1 MSSPSFFQDNSVYT
15 PYLDYD
21 VNYLIECFKNLAYI
35 EVKLKME
42 VFFMNTMQAFVRT
55 NAKSGHI
62 ELQDVEIPSI
72 DQDEV
77 LVKVEASGVIVKVGE
92 LVQHFK
98 EGQRVIV
105 SSSMQIKGGCWAEYV
120 VASPDKIIPMLDEID
135 FLTGAALPVAG
146 KTALE
151 SMNALNLSKGDILFI
166 AGASGAIGTLI
177 IQLATNKG
185 VHVIGSAS
193 SKNHAYMKSLGAKY
207 TVDYTD
213 PNWKT
218 QVRQQDVDAAL
229 AIQPGTGEDC
239 LAVVRDGG
247 KVITVS
253 GDKLEPERNIDTR
266 QFQHQL
272 KIRPTMNELMKDI
285 VANNIKLVIEK
296 TYPFEDALQAL
307 EKTETRHARG
317 KLIVVL

>member
-1 MSSPSFFQDNSVYT
+1 
-15 PYLDYD
+15 
-21 VNYLIECFKNLAYI
+21 
-35 EVKLKME
+35 
-42 VFFMNTMQAFVRT
+42 MNTMQAFVRT
-55 NAKSGHI
+55 DAKSGQV
-62 ELQDVEIPSI
+62 ELQEMTIPAI

-77 LVKVEASGVIVKVGE
+77 LIKVEAFGVGIHDRYFIPSQVSFPYTIGSEAAGVVVKVGE
-92 LVQHFK
+92 QVQHLK

-120 VASPDKIIPMLDEID
+120 VASPDKIVPMLDEID

-151 SMNALNLSKGDILFI
+151 SMNALNLSKGDTLFI

-193 SKNHAYMKSLGAKY
+193 SKNHEYMKSLGAEF
-207 TVDYTD
+207 TVDYTN

-218 QVRQQDVDAAL
+218 EVRKQDVDAAL

-239 LAVVRDGG
+239 LAVVKDGG

-253 GDKLEPERNIDTR
+253 GDKLEPERNIDAR

-272 KIRPTMNELMKDI
+272 QIQSTMNELMESI
-285 VANNIKLVIEK
+285 VANDIKVIIEK

-317 KLIVVL
+317 KLVVEL

>member
-1 MSSPSFFQDNSVYT
+1 
-15 PYLDYD
+15 
-21 VNYLIECFKNLAYI
+21 
-35 EVKLKME
+35 
-42 VFFMNTMQAFVRT
+42 MNTMQAFVRT
-55 NAKSGHI
+55 DAKSGQV
-62 ELQDVEIPSI
+62 ELQEMTIPAI

-77 LVKVEASGVIVKVGE
+77 LIKVEAFGVGIHDRYFIPSQVSFPYTIGSEAAGVVVKVGE
-92 LVQHFK
+92 QVQHLK

-120 VASPDKIIPMLDEID
+120 VASPDKVVPMLDKID

-151 SMNALNLSKGDILFI
+151 SMNALNLSKGDTLFI

-193 SKNHAYMKSLGAKY
+193 SKNHEYMKSLGAEF

-218 QVRQQDVDAAL
+218 EVRKQDVDAAL

-239 LAVVRDGG
+239 LAVVKDGG

-253 GDKLEPERNIDTR
+253 GDKLEPERNIDAR

-272 KIRPTMNELMKDI
+272 QIQSTMNELMESI
-285 VANNIKLVIEK
+285 VANDIKVIIEK
-296 TYPFEDALQAL
+296 THPFEDALQAL

-317 KLIVVL
+317 KLVVEL

>member
-1 MSSPSFFQDNSVYT
+1 MS
-15 PYLDYD
+15 
-21 VNYLIECFKNLAYI
+21 A
-35 EVKLKME
+35 
-42 VFFMNTMQAFVRT
+42 MQAFVRT
-55 NAKSGHI
+55 NAKSGHV

-77 LVKVEASGVIVKVGE
+77 LVKVEAFGVGIHDRNFIPSHASFPYTIGSEASGVIVKIRE
-92 LVQHFK
+92 QVQHFK

-105 SSSMQIKGGCWAEYV
+105 SSSVQIKGGCWAEYV
-120 VASPDKIIPMLDEID
+120 VASPKKIVPMLDEID

-151 SMNALNLSKGDILFI
+151 CMNALNLSKGDILFI

-193 SKNHAYMKSLGAKY
+193 SKNHAYMKSLGTEH
-207 TVDYTD
+207 TVDYND
-213 PNWKT
+213 PNWKN
-218 QVRQQDVDAAL
+218 QIKHLIPQGVDAAL

-239 LAVVRDGG
+239 LAIVKDGG

-253 GDKLEPERNIDTR
+253 GDKVEPERNIDAR

-272 KIRPTMNELMKDI
+272 QIQPTMNDLMESI
-285 VANNIKLVIEK
+285 VANKIKVVIEK
-296 TYPFEDALQAL
+296 TYPFEDALHAL

-317 KLIVVL
+317 KLIVALW